1 MAVAKLG
8 VVYTPRA
15 VAAQIVERTLA
26 PLVAG
31 KTGDAILA
39 LRVCDFAIG
48 EGAFLVEIVRFL
60 ATAHGGRDAKRLVAR
75 HCVFGADIDPAAV
88 ATARAVV
95 EAVAGVAIPAEHLR
109 TGDALALAW
118 DRFDAVVGNPPYIRQ
133 EKLAPATKQALRAY
147 ASYDG
152 VADLYVYFLELA
164 HRLVREGGRYGVIVP
179 AKWLTVGYARPLRAW
194 LAREGSVEAIYEAPD
209 AFPDHDAFPCIVIG
223 ERGAQLEQFA
233 RSNGEPWH
241 LDDRADAQIFAR
253 WSALPLLGATLGA
266 RCGPSRGVVTGCNRA
281 FVISGA
287 TRARILDD
295 DPRCDVWIRSFVKGR
310 DLRRWRAEPADRYLL
325 MCDRGTALPA
335 AIRRHLA
342 PLRAQLEPGTGRKP
356 GTYKWHELQDPIGA
370 LAKSAAPRLFYQDIQ
385 TAPACALDTT
395 GLVPDTTVWILG
407 TDDRFVLAV
416 LNSKLYAWYAR
427 RRFPP
432 ALNGAVRPKREYI
445 AKLPLAQPAPALR
458 ARITELVD
466 RQLVAPTAA
475 RDRELDAR
483 ICAAYG
489 VSGNLIV

>member
-31 KTGDAILA
+31 KSADQILA
-39 LRVCDFAIG
+39 LRVCDFAVG
-48 EGAFLVEIVRFL
+48 EGAFLVEIVRYL
-60 ATAHGGRDAKRLVAR
+60 ATAHGGREAKRLVAT
-75 HCVFGADIDPAAV
+75 HCVFGADLDPAAV
-88 ATARAVV
+88 ASAHAHV
-95 EAVAGVAIPAEHLR
+95 EAFAGAAIPAGHLR

-133 EKLAPATKQALRAY
+133 EKLAPATKRALRGY

-164 HRLVREGGRYGVIVP
+164 HRLAREGGRYGVIIP
-179 AKWLTVGYARPLRAW
+179 AKWLTAAYARPLRAW
-194 LAREGSVEAIYEAPD
+194 LAREGSVEAIYEAPG
-209 AFPDHDAFPCIVIG
+209 AFPDHDAFPCIVVG
-223 ERGAQLEQFA
+223 ERGAA
-233 RSNGEPWH
+233 HSPRPGGEPWH
-241 LDDRADAQIFAR
+241 LDDRADAQIFER
-253 WSALPLLGATLGA
+253 WAALPVLGASLV
-266 RCGPSRGVVTGCNRA
+266 PSRGVVTGCNRA
-281 FVISGA
+281 FVISGV
-287 TRARILDD
+287 TRARLLDE
-295 DPRCDVWIRSFVKGR
+295 DPACAAWIRPFVKGR
-310 DLRRWRAEPADRYLL
+310 DVRRWRVEPDDRYLL
-325 MCDRGTALPA
+325 MCDRGGVLPA

-356 GTYKWHELQDPIGA
+356 GTYKWYELQDPIGA
-370 LAKSAAPRLFYQDIQ
+370 LARSTAPRLFYQDIQ

-395 GLVPDTTVWILG
+395 GLVPDTTVWMLG
-407 TDDRFVLAV
+407 TGDRFILAV
-416 LNSKLYAWYAR
+416 LNSRLYGWYAR

-432 ALNGAVRPKREYI
+432 ALNGAVRPKREYL
-445 AKLPLAQPAPALR
+445 ARLPLAQPLPALR
-458 ARITELVD
+458 ARILELAEL
-466 RQLVAPTAA
+466 QLAAPTPA